1 MAPRGPFGEALRMTL
16 AILQAS
22 PRLPH
27 KSVKVD
33 TADLCRFNADRWNM
47 ILIDSADFLFVGR

>member
-1 MAPRGPFGEALRMTL
+1 MTL